1 MSDKRSVK
9 RSIKSL
15 ERFPT
20 WQLIVVLVLMVFLSA
35 TFLRLNNIGMAA
47 RRDAV
52 IDADKAGD
60 QTVIRNRLLDLANYV
75 SAHMNTSRNEVY
87 LEQQYNRD
95 KATLIQKAAQNQ
107 TSGQS
112 INAKADAICK
122 PQYVGYS
129 QGYVDCFAREYA
141 KYAPS
146 NDPVRQVKL
155 PDTDRYRH
163 IFVSP
168 LWSPDFAGFSVL
180 ACVILVGVIMYRL
193 LKLWVLRIILRLK
206 YKSV

>member
-1 MSDKRSVK
+1 
-9 RSIKSL
+9 
-15 ERFPT
+15 
-20 WQLIVVLVLMVFLSA
+20 
-35 TFLRLNNIGMAA
+35 MAA